1 MKEKHHRRTLHLIN
15 PSMYI
20 HPECHHF
27 TVVNVGASS
36 HRSISFRCDIL
47 CETLHQQD
55 CFCSSFIKEFVR
67 CPEMHEELGINYYD
81 QFKKKQETVVAPG
94 SRR

>member
-1 MKEKHHRRTLHLIN
+1 M
-15 PSMYI
+15 
-20 HPECHHF
+20 
-27 TVVNVGASS
+27 
-36 HRSISFRCDIL
+36 
-47 CETLHQQD
+47 
-55 CFCSSFIKEFVR
+55 R